1 MLKSVVTFKGDID
14 YFIKF
19 SLLVFLQGWP
29 GFVHSSSSDHKFLD
43 HPNYALHHTNMESNG
58 TSQVT

>member
-29 GFVHSSSSDHKFLD
+29 GLVHSSSSDHKFLD
-43 HPNYALHHTNMESNG
+43 RPNYALHHTNMESNG

>member
-1 MLKSVVTFKGDID
+1 MLKSVLTFKGDID
-14 YFIKF
+14 CCIKF

-29 GFVHSSSSDHKFLD
+29 RFVHSSSSDHKFLD
-43 HPNYALHHTNMESNG
+43 HPDYALHHTNMESNG